1 MLTKKEILA
10 ALERDNDNRIKV
22 YDCFDH
28 RYIIGYDELNG
39 VKYWEYCRDNSTG
52 SFVPVASLTEAIKE
66 VAPVRIGY
74 TYKH

>member
-10 ALERDNDNRIKV
+10 ALERDNNNRIKV

-28 RYIIGYDELNG
+28 LYIIGYDELNG
-39 VKYWEYCRDNSTG
+39 VKYWNYCRDNSTG
-52 SFVPVASLTEAIKE
+52 RTIPVASLAEAIKE